1 MMKKLLLLTL
11 ISLSLHSF
19 AQGKEDPERKE
30 ILKKV
35 QQFFDALETQDT
47 VLFKSIILPDG
58 QTWAIS
64 EKESTVKYSMS
75 LFRDRLKRFINPAA
89 VIQERMLGAEIK
101 IHQRI
106 AMAWVPYTL
115 DISGKFAHCGIDIF
129 TMLKTSE
136 GWKIATAAYTVEP
149 GGCEVLKRI
158 SKEKDQVRKQ

>member
-1 MMKKLLLLTL
+1 MKILILLIL
-11 ISLSLHSF
+11 IAISMESF
-19 AQGKEDPERKE
+19 AQQKQDQEKKE

-47 VLFKSIILPDG
+47 VLFKSIILRDG

-64 EKESTVKYSMS
+64 EKETTVKYSMS
-75 LFRDRLKRFINPAA
+75 QFRDRLKRFINPAH

-101 IHQRI
+101 IQKRI
-106 AMAWVPYTL
+106 AMAWVPYSL
-115 DISGKFAHCGIDIF
+115 DISGKFSHCGIDIF

-149 GGCEVLKRI
+149 DGCEALK
-158 SKEKDQVRKQ
+158 KEYPTK